1 MIAKESTLNQSSQLK
16 QEDISDDDDSETEK
30 SYFHD
35 SAYHK
40 YFKKKKDQVQVQTH
54 QHQQQFYIANR
65 PGSKISNLNEREKK
79 KSKLYLQANLS
90 ISNNTKVDKFL
101 TDYFEQTKG
110 NEGVT
115 LDLEMFK
122 KIAFSSGMPL
132 IIVDLMIYLFGGYNS
147 TFVS

>member
-1 MIAKESTLNQSSQLK
+1 M
-16 QEDISDDDDSETEK
+16 
-30 SYFHD
+30 
-35 SAYHK
+35 
-40 YFKKKKDQVQVQTH
+40 
-54 QHQQQFYIANR
+54 ANR

-79 KSKLYLQANLS
+79 KSKLYVQANLS

-110 NEGVT
+110 NEGVI

-147 TFVS
+147 TFAA

>member
-1 MIAKESTLNQSSQLK
+1 M
-16 QEDISDDDDSETEK
+16 
-30 SYFHD
+30 
-35 SAYHK
+35 
-40 YFKKKKDQVQVQTH
+40 
-54 QHQQQFYIANR
+54 ANR

-147 TFVS
+147 TFVA